1 MLKTL
6 ASITCLAL
14 LFASTHGL
22 AASGENG
29 RVIVKYRSGSDML
42 RQAAAVGAAQTLA
55 QRTGLRLQAMS
66 GPAPGMEVVRSQDL
80 DSQALAS
87 RLAREP
93 EIEYAV
99 PDRLRKARA
108 LPNDALFSQQWY
120 LQSTEAAAINM
131 VSAWDRS
138 KGANGTIVAVIDTGV
153 RRDHPD
159 LAGKIVGGYDFI
171 AEAALGADGNGRD
184 ADYSDPGDYIDAND
198 RNNSALVNICGT
210 SALADDTSSSWHG
223 TRVSGLIAAA
233 TDNAVGIAGAGW
245 NVRVLA
251 LRALGKCGG
260 FDSDIIAAMRWAA
273 GLAVPGV
280 AENTTPARVINLSLS
295 AAGACEASYT
305 DAINAV
311 TAKGVLIVA
320 AAGNADGP
328 VESPANCPG
337 VLGVAGLRHVGT
349 KVGYSS
355 FGSEVGISAPAGNC
369 VNVGFGEP
377 CLFSLT
383 TTINDGA
390 TTPGQNTYS
399 TALHANYGTSFS
411 APLVAATAA
420 LMFDMNDALTPA
432 KVISRLKGSAT
443 AFPKEAGLSDCPIT
457 NADSQCNCT
466 TATCGAGML
475 NAASALTAVALP
487 NAAIAARDALTA
499 GSTIRLDGS
508 GSQTTTGH
516 AIVTWDWTVVAAPTG
531 TRIEGSGSL
540 VSLVAPYGGSYRI
553 RLRVVDDAGEVASST
568 VSLTVAGAA
577 PPSGDTGGGGGGALD
592 GFAGLGLLL
601 LAGLIYRQRPR
612 SRSAQAHRLPPR

>member
-14 LFASTHGL
+14 LFVSTHGL

-29 RVIVKYRSGSDML
+29 RVIVKYRSGGDVL
-42 RQAAAVGAAQTLA
+42 RQAAAAGISPTLA
-55 QRTGLRLQAMS
+55 QRTGLRLHAMS
-66 GPAPGMEVVRSQDL
+66 GPAPGMEVLRSKDL

-108 LPNDALFSQQWY
+108 LPNDALFSSQWY

-131 VSAWDRS
+131 ASAWDRS
-138 KGANGTIVAVIDTGV
+138 KGANGTLVAIIDTGV

-171 AEAALGADGNGRD
+171 AEAALGADGDGRD

-198 RNNSALVNICGT
+198 RSNTALLEICGAD
-210 SALADDTSSSWHG
+210 ALADDTSSSWHG

-233 TDNAVGIAGAGW
+233 TNNAIGIAGAGW
-245 NVRVLA
+245 NIRMLA
-251 LRALGKCGG
+251 LRVLGKCGG
-260 FDSDIIAAMRWAA
+260 YDSDIIAAVRWAA

-280 AENTTPARVINLSLS
+280 PDNQTPARVINLSLS
-295 AAGACEASYT
+295 APGTCEASYT
-305 DAINAV
+305 DTINAV

-320 AAGNADGP
+320 AAGNSDGP

-337 VLGVAGLRHVGT
+337 VLGVGGLRHVGT

-355 FGSEVGISAPAGNC
+355 FGAEIGISAPAGNC
-369 VNVGFGEP
+369 VNVGIGEP

-383 TTINDGA
+383 TTLNEGA
-390 TTPGQNTYS
+390 TTPGSNAYS

-420 LMFDMNDALTPA
+420 LMFDMNEALTPA
-432 KVISRLKGSAT
+432 KVISRIKSSAT
-443 AFPKEAGLSDCPIT
+443 AFPQEAGLSNCPQT
-457 NADSQCNCT
+457 NADAQCNCT

-475 NAASALTAVALP
+475 NAASALAAVALP
-487 NAAIAARDALTA
+487 NSAIVTRDALTA
-499 GSTIRLDGS
+499 GASIRLDGS
-508 GSQTTTGH
+508 GSQTLTGH
-516 AIVTWDWTVVAAPTG
+516 AIVTWEWSVVSAPEGALVEG
-531 TRIEGSGSL
+531 TGSL
-540 VSLVAPYGGSYRI
+540 VNLIAPYGGTYQI
-553 RLRVVDDAGEVASST
+553 RLRIVDDADEAASSVVT
-568 VSLTVAGAA
+568 LAVAGAA
-577 PPSGDTGGGGGGALD
+577 PASGDSGGGGALD

-601 LAGLIYRQRPR
+601 LASLIYRQRQR
-612 SRSAQAHRLPPR
+612 RHSAQAHRLPPK